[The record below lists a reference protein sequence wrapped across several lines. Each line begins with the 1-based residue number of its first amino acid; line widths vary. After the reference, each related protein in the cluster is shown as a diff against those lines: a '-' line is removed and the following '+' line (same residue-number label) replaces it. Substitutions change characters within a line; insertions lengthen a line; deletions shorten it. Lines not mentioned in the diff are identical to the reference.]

1 MESPT
6 PTLIT
11 TAVHHEDERAP
22 VALLIDDSPDVHRL
36 LAMRLR
42 AEGLE
47 VASAA
52 SGAEGIRLTA
62 ELLPA
67 VVLLDVDM
75 PGMDG
80 FEVLRT
86 LKDTESTLN
95 IPVIM
100 LSGLHSPHD
109 KVTAFDLGAV
119 DFITK
124 PFDVTELR
132 VRVRSALRVSHLLRM
147 LAQRAQIDGLTGLY
161 NRAHFDA
168 RWAEQVGHCARHGRP
183 LSLAMFDLD
192 HFKSIND
199 TYGHP
204 AGDAAIQGLA
214 RLLVREIRQGD
225 VACRYGGE
233 EFSLIM
239 PETAPTDAA
248 GVCERI
254 RVALAQITW
263 PKHPERE
270 ITCSVGIVGS
280 DGPCATAPE
289 TWIESA
295 DRNLYRAKKEGRNR
309 IVTTTID
316 GGISLARVG

>member
-1 MESPT
+1 MGIPD
-6 PTLIT
+6 PTLAEAGASLEEKT
-11 TAVHHEDERAP
+11 P

-36 LAMRLR
+36 LVMRLR
-42 AEGLE
+42 
-47 VASAA
+47 S
-52 SGAEGIRLTA
+52 EGIDVVSATTGADGVRLA
-62 ELLPA
+62 EEVLPS
-67 VVLLDVDM
+67 VVLLDIDM

-86 LKDTESTLN
+86 LKDKDATLH

-132 VRVRSALRVSHLLRM
+132 VRVRSALRVSQLLRM
-147 LAQRAQIDGLTGLY
+147 LSQRAQIDGLTGLY
-161 NRAHFDA
+161 NRAHFDT
-168 RWAEQVGHCARHGRP
+168 RWEEQVATCARHGRP

-192 HFKSIND
+192 HFKSVND

-204 AGDAAIQGLA
+204 AGDAVIQGLG
-214 RLLVREIRQGD
+214 RLLVRECRQSD

-233 EFSLIM
+233 EFVLIL
-239 PETAPTDAA
+239 PETGPADAK
-248 GVCERI
+248 GLCERI
-254 RVALAQITW
+254 RVALAAISW

-270 ITCSVGIVGS
+270 ITCSVGVVGS
-280 DGPCATAPE
+280 DGPCE
-289 TWIESA
+289 TPGASWIEAA
-295 DRNLYRAKKEGRNR
+295 DRNLYRAKNEGRNR
-309 IVTTTID
+309 TVTTTIE
-316 GGISLARVG
+316 GGVSLAQAG

>member
-1 MESPT
+1 MGTLP
-6 PTLIT
+6 PTLAT
-11 TAVHHEDERAP
+11 PEGALEERTP

-42 AEGLE
+42 
-47 VASAA
+47 S
-52 SGAEGIRLTA
+52 EGIDVVSATTGSDGIRIA
-62 ELLPA
+62 QESLPS
-67 VVLLDVDM
+67 VVLLDIDM

-86 LKDTESTLN
+86 LKDTEATLH

-132 VRVRSALRVSHLLRM
+132 VRVRSALRVSYLLRM
-147 LAQRAQIDGLTGLY
+147 LSQRAQIDGLTGLY

-168 RWAEQVGHCARHGRP
+168 RWGEAASTCARHGRP
-183 LSLAMFDLD
+183 LSIALIDLD

-204 AGDAAIQGLA
+204 AGDAALQGLA
-214 RLLVREIRQGD
+214 KLLVRECRASDI
-225 VACRYGGE
+225 ACRYGGE
-233 EFSLIM
+233 EFALIM
-239 PETAPTDAA
+239 PETGPKDAST
-248 GVCERI
+248 VCDRI
-254 RVALAQITW
+254 RAALSEVHW
-263 PKHPERE
+263 PKHPERS
-270 ITCSVGIVGS
+270 ITCSIGIVGS
-280 DGPCATAPE
+280 EGTCATAASG
-289 TWIESA
+289 WIESA

-309 IVTTTID
+309 IIATTIE
-316 GGISLARVG
+316 GGVSMAQAG

>member
-1 MESPT
+1 MESPP

-11 TAVHHEDERAP
+11 TGATLEEDKVP

-42 AEGLE
+42 SEGLE
-47 VASAA
+47 VASAT
-52 SGAEGIRLTA
+52 SGPEGIRAAT
-62 ELLPA
+62 ENQPA

-80 FEVLRT
+80 FEVLRA
-86 LKDTESTLN
+86 LKDTEETLN

-147 LAQRAQIDGLTGLY
+147 LSQRAHIDGLTGLY

-168 RWAEQVGHCARHGRP
+168 RWHEQVASCARHGRP

-204 AGDAAIQGLA
+204 AGDTAIQGLA
-214 RLLVREIRQGD
+214 KLFGREIRHGD
-225 VACRYGGE
+225 IACRYGGE
-233 EFSLIM
+233 EFALIM
-239 PETAPTDAA
+239 PETPPNDAA
-248 GVCERI
+248 AVCDRI
-254 RVALAQITW
+254 RLALSQISW

-270 ITCSVGIVGS
+270 LTCSVGIVGS
-280 DGPCATAPE
+280 DGPCAAAE
-289 TWIESA
+289 ESWLEAA

-309 IVTTTID
+309 VVASTLE
-316 GGISLARVG
+316 GGISLVRAG

>member
-1 MESPT
+1 MGNLQPTIADADGVLEESS
-6 PTLIT
+6 
-11 TAVHHEDERAP
+11 P

-36 LAMRLR
+36 LSMRLR
-42 AEGLE
+42 NEGIEL
-47 VASAA
+47 ASAT
-52 SGAEGIRLTA
+52 SGEEGVRVAQQTK
-62 ELLPA
+62 PS
-67 VVLLDVDM
+67 VVLLDIDM

-86 LKDTESTLN
+86 LKDTDETLH

-132 VRVRSALRVSHLLRM
+132 VRVRSALRIAQLLRM
-147 LAQRAQIDGLTGLY
+147 LSQRAQIDGLTGLY
-161 NRAHFDA
+161 NRAHFDS
-168 RWAEQVGHCARHGRP
+168 RWAEAVAACGRHGRP
-183 LSLAMFDLD
+183 LSLAMLDLD
-192 HFKSIND
+192 HFKGVND

-204 AGDAAIQGLA
+204 AGDSALQGLA
-214 RLLVREIRQGD
+214 KLLSKESRAGD

-233 EFSLIM
+233 EFALIM
-239 PETAPTDAA
+239 PETKPQDAA
-248 GVCERI
+248 AVCDRI
-254 RVALAQITW
+254 RAALAEVTW
-263 PKHPERE
+263 PKHPERK

-280 DGPCATAPE
+280 TGPNTASASA
-289 TWIESA
+289 WIEQA

-309 IVTTTID
+309 VIATD
-316 GGISLARVG
+316 MGGGVSLAQAG